1 MAQID
6 SRSSTR
12 VEGGIRTSDGARCGQ
27 TQNQATRPLQ
37 VLRPLLLLCLILAPL
52 SEG

>member
-6 SRSSTR
+6 SRSSR
-12 VEGGIRTSDGARCGQ
+12 LEGEIRTSDGARCGL
-27 TQNQATRPLQ
+27 TQKQATRPLQ
-37 VLRPLLLLCLILAPL
+37 VLRPLLLLCLILVPF